1 MDAAELARV
10 VAQAARRGSVS
21 AMKIAYE
28 MLQAEPRPHTAA
40 AAAAAAADAMMAEVD
55 ELAARRSHDQRGS
68 GLG

>member
-40 AAAAAAADAMMAEVD
+40 AAAADAMMAEVD

>member
-40 AAAAAAADAMMAEVD
+40 AAAAADAMMAEVD

>member
-40 AAAAAAADAMMAEVD
+40 DAMMAEVD

>member
-40 AAAAAAADAMMAEVD
+40 AAAAAADAMMAEVD

>member
-40 AAAAAAADAMMAEVD
+40 AAAAAAMMAEVD